1 MVPYRFARP
10 WLLIDWIYRLT
21 AAGKSEEQQQKDLFD
36 FCFRK
41 VKEKREFLRK
51 NDSFVVNDET
61 TGVESRKMSLLE
73 YMIAINE
80 KNPYFTD
87 RDIIEEC
94 CTFMLAGQDSVGTA
108 TAMTLFLLANNPT
121 WQEKCIAELDEI
133 FGNDGRSPTMQDL
146 REMKCLD
153 MCIKESLRLY
163 PSVPLFA
170 RTLGEDVRI
179 GGIFK
184 EKILL
189 FTIYQLLF
197 RSIIISRILYIFIQ

>member
-41 VKEKREFLRK
+41 MEEKREFLQK
-51 NDSFVVNDET
+51 NSSLIANNKAT
-61 TGVESRKMSLLE
+61 RKMSLLE
-73 YMIAINE
+73 YMIEINE
-80 KNPYFTD
+80 KNPQFTK

-108 TAMTLFLLANNPT
+108 TAMALFLLANNSK
-121 WQEKCIAELDEI
+121 WQERCVKELNEI
-133 FGNDGRSPTMQDL
+133 FGDDRRSPTMKDL
-146 REMKCLD
+146 MEMKCLD
-153 MCIKESLRLY
+153 MFIKESLRLY

-170 RTLGEDVRI
+170 RTLGEDVKLGEI
-179 GGIFK
+179 
-184 EKILL
+184 
-189 FTIYQLLF
+189 
-197 RSIIISRILYIFIQ
+197 